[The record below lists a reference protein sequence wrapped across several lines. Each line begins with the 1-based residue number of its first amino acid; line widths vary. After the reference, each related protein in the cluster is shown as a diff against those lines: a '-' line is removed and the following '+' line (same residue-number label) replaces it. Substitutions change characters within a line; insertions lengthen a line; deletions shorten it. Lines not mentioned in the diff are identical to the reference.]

1 MDKGTA
7 TVLAVA
13 LVVVGIIVVAAVLM
27 IQQQPAAVIPSYGV
41 GVPDLECSLS
51 DRWNWSDSGGGNLVN
66 VTSGNNTEL
75 DNTFTVTNEG
85 TGPTQN
91 PVYVRAVLAT
101 YPTNGDDDVTIKL
114 TPESGVYANKIS
126 DTMFVLQQ
134 LGTSSATGP
143 YVGYS
148 ASFDVD
154 IEFET
159 SAPDGTYVVAFT
171 ADTLYTPLS
180 YTYYSTQA
188 VSQCGAAMVIS
199 VVS

>member
-51 DRWNWSDSGGGNLVN
+51 DRWNWSIPGTYSVNTTASENL
-66 VTSGNNTEL
+66 TL

-114 TPESGVYANKIS
+114 TPDSGVYANKIS
-126 DTMFVLQQ
+126 DTLFVLQQ

-199 VVS
+199 VIS